1 VAVLPEGLKKYCSQL
16 GARIFG
22 FWRGFVE
29 GAGLKSPVT
38 EPTRPVR
45 RSLGEGGSQKPKRPL
60 FSSSS
65 PNGYSIFLIALV
77 CVLSGFARA
86 ENVVLYLKSGDKLTG
101 FVIGNYTN
109 RVVLSNSWVKELSV
123 PLAEIERREIIA
135 AGTNHLATTNALAK
149 LKAQVTPAAPPA
161 LFKYWKGEAEVGLDL
176 VYSTVNQQTYHGRFK
191 LSYEHPYASNPK
203 NFFRNTLDY
212 SLQYGKTEQNVSN
225 PTPPPN
231 NVRQTATSADQMGAS
246 DKTSAD
252 FDRHWYAYNL
262 AGIGYDRIR
271 NIDLHIEEGPGLGY
285 HLFTR
290 TNFLMNVESGANYQI
305 QYDTDDTATRDFF
318 FRIAEDVAW
327 KIDSRTTLS
336 EKAEFFPRVDFSQY
350 RLRAETTLSYNLW
363 RYIYLNM
370 TLRDSYDTRP
380 AVGAKSNELEVHSAL
395 GVKF

>member
-1 VAVLPEGLKKYCSQL
+1 MIFPRRRIFNSLLHPIRVAVLL
-16 GARIFG
+16 GCA
-22 FWRGFVE
+22 
-29 GAGLKSPVT
+29 
-38 EPTRPVR
+38 
-45 RSLGEGGSQKPKRPL
+45 
-60 FSSSS
+60 
-65 PNGYSIFLIALV
+65 
-77 CVLSGFARA
+77 LSGFARA

-101 FVIGNYTN
+101 YVVGDYTN

-135 AGTNHLATTNALAK
+135 AGTNHLASTNALAK
-149 LKAQVTPAAPPA
+149 LKAQVTPAAPPQ

-176 VYSTVNQQTYHGRFK
+176 VYSTANQQTYHGRFK
-191 LSYEHPYASNPK
+191 LSYEHPYTSNPK

-212 SLQYGKTEQNVSN
+212 NVQYGKTEQSVNN
-225 PTPPPN
+225 TNPPPPHTL
-231 NVRQTATSADQMGAS
+231 RQTATSADQMGAS

-262 AGIGYDRIR
+262 AGIGFDRIR

-290 TNFLMNVESGANYQI
+290 TNFLMNVESGANYQV
-305 QYDTDDTATRDFF
+305 QDDSDNTTTRDFF
-318 FRIAEDVAW
+318 FRLAEDVAW

-370 TLRDSYDTRP
+370 TLRDSFDTKP
-380 AVGAKSNELEVHSAL
+380 AAGAKSNELEVHSAL